1 MSGRRPGYP
10 RPGARTARG
19 GELPVCWPSGPSTA
33 PWCRWSAAD
42 AWFLKGGIDA
52 AVLGR
57 ALIGHRFTAARRIG
71 KLLLLD
77 VDSGPTLGI
86 RFGMTGSLVVDGRA
100 GVDQLLYT
108 PTRHDEAWDRW
119 SVGFEDG
126 GSLVVEDPRRLGGVS
141 LDPDVTRL
149 GPDAATISP
158 AQLAAALR
166 GSKTALKARLLD
178 QSRVAGVGNL
188 LADEALWRAG
198 LSPLHPAGSLSPAEL
213 RRLRASSGRDH
224 RGPDRPGRLPPR
236 GSDGGTP
243 CRWAG
248 APRRCRA
255 GPLHRR
261 WPDIVVVPEPPGL
274 TGRAVSLPARPGPWP
289 HGRRP

>member
-1 MSGRRPGYP
+1 VP
-10 RPGARTARG
+10 
-19 GELPVCWPSGPSTA
+19 ELPEVESYRLLAERTLDRTVASMVAT
-33 PWCRWSAAD
+33 D

-52 AVLGR
+52 GVLDR

-86 RFGMTGSLVVDGRA
+86 RFGMTGSLVVDGRD
-100 GVDQLLYT
+100 GVDQLLYS
-108 PTRHDEAWDRW
+108 PTRHDDAWDRW

-126 GSLVVEDPRRLGGVS
+126 GSLVVHDPRRLGGIS
-141 LDPDVTRL
+141 LDPDLTRL

-158 AQLAAALR
+158 AELAAALR

-198 LSPLHPAGSLSPAEL
+198 LSPLHPAGSLSQAEL
-213 RRLRASSGRDH
+213 RRLRRH
-224 RGPDRPGRLPPR
+224 LV
-236 GSDGGTP
+236 GTIE
-243 CRWAG
+243 
-248 APRRCRA
+248 
-255 GPLHRR
+255 
-261 WPDIVVVPEPPGL
+261 DL
-274 TGRAVSLPARPGPWP
+274 TGRGGSHLGDLMEERRPG
-289 HGRRP
+289 GRCPRDGAELVRSTVGGRTSWWCPTHQV